1 MKKIVMLGCE
11 NSHAGMFLGFMREC
25 EKYKDVECVGVF
37 SHDTEAAEKLAAEFG
52 VPVMSSYDEAV
63 GKVDGIVVT
72 ARHGDNHYKYAAPY
86 IESGIPMFIDKP
98 VTIDEDEAVKVMRE
112 CRAAG
117 VRVTGGS
124 TCVHDEFVKT
134 LTSDRENNED
144 GNTLGGLVRCPL
156 SITSPNGGFF
166 FYAEHLVGIVT
177 AIFGYYPKSV
187 QAFVNGEKITVV
199 FRYAD
204 YDVTGLFVDNNY
216 SCYYAMRV
224 SENHVKG
231 SEFPITGDS
240 PCFKIEFDEFY
251 TLLSGG
257 EQRRSYEDFIA
268 PVFVMNA
275 INRSITDGGEV
286 AVRKFEI

>member
-11 NSHAGMFLGFMREC
+11 NSHAGMFLGFMKENER
-25 EKYKDVECVGVF
+25 YKDVECIGVY
-37 SHDTEAAEKLAAEFG
+37 SHEKEAAEKLSAEFG

-63 GKVDGIVVT
+63 GRVDGIVVT
-72 ARHGDNHYKYAAPY
+72 ARHGDNHYKYAKPY

-98 VTIDEDEAVKVMRE
+98 ITIDEDEAVSFMRE
-112 CRAAG
+112 CRDRG

-124 TCVHDEFVKT
+124 TCVHDEWVQTLAKDRTASEDGKT
-134 LTSDRENNED
+134 LS
-144 GNTLGGLVRCPL
+144 GMVRCPL

-166 FYAEHLVGIVT
+166 FYAEHLVGIVCE
-177 AIFGYYPKSV
+177 IFGYYPRSV
-187 QAFVNGEKITVV
+187 NAFVNAEKITVV

-204 YDVTGLFVDNNY
+204 YDVVGLFVDGNY

-251 TLLSGG
+251 SLLSGG

-268 PVFVMNA
+268 PVFIMNA
-275 INRSITDGGEV
+275 INRSINDGREI
-286 AVRKFEI
+286 AVKGFKI